1 MTVSLLAAALAI
13 GIATT
18 IVVMVLMPQGE
29 RTTGLE
35 QRLDS
40 FGATDFAPLLDPTQ
54 ADLQSPLRERIVE
67 PVIQGI
73 GRYIARHTKAGQ
85 LESLRHKLLQAGSRQ
100 RAETLLATRVF
111 LMPVGVAVGF
121 GLVELLSLTPPLAI
135 LAPLLLGVLGYM
147 YPTSALTGKIK
158 KRTRAIRSALPGTLD
173 LLTISMEAGLALDMA
188 IMRVSDSDESIL
200 AGEFQQVLNEVR
212 LGRPRSEALVSMS
225 ERNAVEEL
233 SAFVRAV
240 VQAEPLGISITHVL
254 RIQSEELRR
263 LRKQRAE
270 NAGHRAPVLML
281 LPMMG
286 CIFPCIFIC
295 LLGPAV
301 LTIVSPSK

>member
-1 MTVSLLAAALAI
+1 MTTTLLIAALAA
-13 GIATT
+13 GAATSLLVIA
-18 IVVMVLMPQGE
+18 LMPRAEG
-29 RTTGLE
+29 TTGLE

-40 FGATDFAPLLDPTQ
+40 FGATDFSPLLDPIQ
-54 ADLQSPLRERIVE
+54 ADLQRPLRDRIVD

-85 LESLRHKLLQAGSRQ
+85 LDALRLKIVQAGSRQ

-111 LMPVGVAVGF
+111 LMPVGVAIGF

-135 LAPLLLGVLGYM
+135 LAPVLMGVLGYM

-158 KRTRAIRSALPGTLD
+158 KRTREIRTALPGTLD
-173 LLTISMEAGLALDMA
+173 LLTISMEAGLSMDMA
-188 IMRVSDSDESIL
+188 IMRVSDSDETIL
-200 AGEFQQVLNEVR
+200 AAEFQKVLNEVR
-212 LGRPRSEALVSMS
+212 LGRPRSDALLAMS

-240 VQAEPLGISITHVL
+240 VQAEPLGISITNVL

-270 NAGHRAPVLML
+270 QAGHRAPVLML

-286 CIFPCIFIC
+286 CIFPCIFVC

-301 LTIVSPSK
+301 LQIIGPK

>member
-1 MTVSLLAAALAI
+1 MTATLLIAALAA
-13 GIATT
+13 GIATSMLV
-18 IVVMVLMPQGE
+18 IALMPQAAG
-29 RTTGLE
+29 TTVLE

-40 FGATDFAPLLDPTQ
+40 FDTDFSPLLDPTQ
-54 ADLQSPLRERIVE
+54 VDLQRPLRDRVVD
-67 PVIQGI
+67 PVIQGM
-73 GRYIARHTKAGQ
+73 GRFIAGHTKAGQ
-85 LESLRHKLLQAGSRQ
+85 LEALRRKLTQAGSPQ

-121 GLVELLSLTPPLAI
+121 GLVVLLSLTPPLAI
-135 LAPLLLGVLGYM
+135 LAPLGMGLLGYM

-158 KRTRAIRSALPGTLD
+158 KRTREIRSALPGTLD
-173 LLTISMEAGLALDMA
+173 LLTISMEAGLSLDMA
-188 IMRVSDSDESIL
+188 IMRVSDTDESIL
-200 AGEFQQVLNEVR
+200 GSEFQKVLNEVR
-212 LGRPRSEALVSMS
+212 LGRPRSDALLAMS

-240 VQAEPLGISITHVL
+240 VQAEPLGISITNVL

-270 NAGHRAPVLML
+270 QAGHRAPVLML